1 MYEKYYFAIVRLCDW
16 FRVSTFASGF
26 NHSLFI
32 RSYSQ
37 LEIPMSISANFPNVF
52 PSLELNFAQSQQL
65 DPRVTFSRSTTAPYY
80 DGKTSVL
87 AEQNLVLQ
95 SQNAF
100 NGANWTKTSCT
111 ATDASTIA
119 PDGTTTASTL
129 TGTAGGY
136 TQYISPTN
144 ATSLGISSASTVTN
158 TYSLH
163 LKAGTISSVKFLIYN
178 NTGGNQIFGTF
189 DLTAITGVA
198 GGTAMTPTVTI
209 VDVGNSWRRVTVTG
223 NLGGSVG
230 QFAIPVIYADNGTFY
245 MWGIQVEQRS
255 SVTAYNATT
264 TSAIT
269 NYIPQLLTA
278 PINQPRFDF
287 NPTTGESLGL
297 LIEQSSTNLQPYSQ
311 DFSNAVWTKSNA
323 TITTGANIAPDG
335 TQTMQLLVENTTTAQ
350 HYLRADAFTLISGTQ
365 YTTTIYAKANGR
377 TTLGIC
383 CAFDSNGAN
392 FNLSNGTVGTV
403 SGGATATITPVGNGV
418 YRCSMTRTPTS
429 NTVIVFQ
436 LNGNASSYTGD
447 GYSGIYIWGA
457 QLEALAFPTSY
468 IPTTSAQVTRASDR
482 NGGLSTNGWYNNG
495 QGTFYFDFK
504 SIYSSSLSPATT
516 LIALGNVNTV
526 LYTNNGGNGIYSYD
540 GVSASSQA
548 SIPFGTRLQLAISY
562 GVAGKQLL
570 YNGGTVATSTYN
582 NAFANQTNLY
592 IGNDINGFTQINGWI
607 KKMAYYPQQLTV
619 AQNQALTGS

>member
-1 MYEKYYFAIVRLCDW
+1 
-16 FRVSTFASGF
+16 
-26 NHSLFI
+26 
-32 RSYSQ
+32 
-37 LEIPMSISANFPNVF
+37 MSISANFPNVF

-297 LIEQSSTNLQPYSQ
+297 LIEQSSTNLVLWSQ
-311 DFSNAVWTKSNA
+311 DFSNAAWAKANA
-323 TITTGANIAPDG
+323 TVTTTAGIAPDG
-335 TQTMQLLVENTTTAQ
+335 TQTAQLLVENSSYGSHGVSQAITVTSSQ
-350 HYLRADAFTLISGTQ
+350 SYTQ
-365 YTTTIYAKANGR
+365 TIYAKAKDR
-377 TTLGIC
+377 TWIVMQP
-383 CAFDSNGAN
+383 AN
-392 FNLSNGTVGTV
+392 NIPNCLAYFNLGTGAIGTLTNC
-403 SGGATATITPVGNGV
+403 TATITSVGNGWYKCSATFTNANSTQTQGV
-418 YRCSMTRTPTS
+418 Y
-429 NTVIVFQ
+429 
-436 LNGNASSYTGD
+436 LATGD
-447 GYSGIYIWGA
+447 GGATYTGNGYSGVYIWGM
-457 QLEALAFPTSY
+457 QFENLAFPTSY
-468 IPTTSAQVTRASDR
+468 IPTTSAQVTRAADVANMTGTNLTSVWGSNSGTLYSSAKQYSTSVATYVQVSGSTAYTPAIGVYGSSSNSGVNGAFSISTSAYSANVINKTAFSFSFGNYLLCL
-482 NGGLSTNGWYNNG
+482 NGGSVGTSASTTTLSIPTSLGIGSNGGANYLNGWL
-495 QGTFYFDFK
+495 QK
-504 SIYSSSLSPATT
+504 ISLYPQ
-516 LIALGNVNTV
+516 V
-526 LYTNNGGNGIYSYD
+526 
-540 GVSASSQA
+540 
-548 SIPFGTRLQLAISY
+548 F
-562 GVAGKQLL
+562 
-570 YNGGTVATSTYN
+570 TST
-582 NAFANQTNLY
+582 
-592 IGNDINGFTQINGWI
+592 
-607 KKMAYYPQQLTV
+607 QL
-619 AQNQALTGS
+619 QALTGS

>member
-1 MYEKYYFAIVRLCDW
+1 
-16 FRVSTFASGF
+16 
-26 NHSLFI
+26 
-32 RSYSQ
+32 
-37 LEIPMSISANFPNVF
+37 MSISANFPNVF

-297 LIEQSSTNLQPYSQ
+297 LIEQSSTNLLTYSQ
-311 DFSNAVWTKSNA
+311 DFSNAVWTKLSLNG
-323 TITTGANIAPDG
+323 TLNVTGGIAIDG
-335 TQTMQLLVENTTTAQ
+335 TQSANLWQENTTASTQRVMYQTVSATSGVN
-350 HYLRADAFTLISGTQ
+350 YTLTV
-365 YTTTIYAKANGR
+365 YAKQYAGGAKR
-377 TTLGIC
+377 WLCVYPQTAASGYAVFDLTLGTVTLTG
-383 CAFDSNGAN
+383 GAN
-392 FNLSNGTVGTV
+392 YV
-403 SGGATATITPVGNGV
+403 SSSIAAAGNGF
-418 YRCSMTRTPTS
+418 YRCSVTVVAASTASLNCNVYMQ
-429 NTVIVFQ
+429 NT
-436 LNGNASSYTGD
+436 GSSAAAGYTGD
-447 GYSGIYIWGA
+447 GFSGIYIWGA
-457 QLEALAFPTSY
+457 QVEALAFPTSY
-468 IPTTSAQVTRASDR
+468 IFTTSAQVTRASDNASMTGTNFSSWYNQAEGTLYAEASTVSNGNACVYGIGDSTSNIIR
-482 NGGLSTNGWYNNG
+482 MFKQNGNQAVYQVVKDATFSANLGMATTWTSGYGKIASVYKTDDFATSYNGGTSVTDTSGAVP
-495 QGTFYFDFK
+495 
-504 SIYSSSLSPATT
+504 I
-516 LIALGNVNTV
+516 VNTV
-526 LYTNNGGNGIYSYD
+526 LTIGI
-540 GVSASSQA
+540 GA
-548 SIPFGTRLQLAISY
+548 
-562 GVAGKQLL
+562 GVASL
-570 YNGGTVATSTYN
+570 NGY
-582 NAFANQTNLY
+582 
-592 IGNDINGFTQINGWI
+592 I
-607 KKMAYYPQQLTV
+607 KKIAYYPIRVTNTQL
-619 AQNQALTGS
+619 QALTGS